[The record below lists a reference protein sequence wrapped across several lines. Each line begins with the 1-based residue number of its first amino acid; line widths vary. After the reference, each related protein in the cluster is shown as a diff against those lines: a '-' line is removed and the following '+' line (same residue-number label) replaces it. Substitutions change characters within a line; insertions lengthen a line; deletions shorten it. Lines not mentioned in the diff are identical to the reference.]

1 MQESTRPMSD
11 DVMLTRGLSVAE
23 EIERLI
29 GAAHTSVD
37 AALYRL
43 NNPYLARVL
52 AQAAERGVRVRL
64 VLDRG
69 KYEETTSTR
78 EILTESHL
86 TFRLSYGRLGRDS
99 KMHHKFAILDDA
111 LVVTGSYN
119 WTIESEKENFD
130 NLVVLREPPHVLLYR
145 SEFEALWNA
154 AEGNQKAESRK

>member
-1 MQESTRPMSD
+1 MSNE
-11 DVMLTRGLSVAE
+11 VILTRGHSVAE
-23 EIERLI
+23 EIERLVS
-29 GAAHTSVD
+29 AARTSVD

-52 AQAAERGVRVRL
+52 AEAAGRGVRLRV

-78 EILTESHL
+78 EILTEARL
-86 TFRLSYGRLGRDS
+86 PFRLSYGRLGRGS

-111 LVVTGSYN
+111 LVLTGSYN

-130 NLVVLREPPHVLLYR
+130 NLLVLRDPPELALYR
-145 SEFEALWNA
+145 QEFEALWKD
-154 AEGNQKAESRK
+154 AEETKG